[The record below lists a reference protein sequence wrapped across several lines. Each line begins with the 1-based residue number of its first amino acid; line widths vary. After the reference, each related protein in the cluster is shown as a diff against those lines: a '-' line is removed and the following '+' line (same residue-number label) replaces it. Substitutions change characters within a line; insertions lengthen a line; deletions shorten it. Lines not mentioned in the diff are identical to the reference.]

1 MKENFDPKDFA
12 SFEELP
18 EDEKPEFEPVEEG
31 FALKEFIGDKEKA
44 ERMAHVENSIRSKI
58 DEAVQIAMAEIKER
72 MVGDAEQAGDYEGKQ
87 YDREKRIVEFIKGIE
102 NVKVFKLKYPV
113 CCGGRRGDEEHWQ
126 IVAYGLIGSGAAK
139 NNSFVMQDC
148 SRNVYFVKDRKI
160 FGSMGASEFYDLL
173 EKEKLTIIKEE

>member
-58 DEAVQIAMAEIKER
+58 DEAVQIATAEIKER
-72 MVGDAEQAGDYEGKQ
+72 MVGDAEQVGDYEGKQ
-87 YDREKRIVEFIKGIE
+87 YDREKRIVEFIK
-102 NVKVFKLKYPV
+102 
-113 CCGGRRGDEEHWQ
+113 
-126 IVAYGLIGSGAAK
+126 
-139 NNSFVMQDC
+139 
-148 SRNVYFVKDRKI
+148 
-160 FGSMGASEFYDLL
+160 
-173 EKEKLTIIKEE
+173 